1 MALGNNKK
9 SIKNNNGVALDYFF
23 LLKKHFF
30 FVKLKNSSLSFYI
43 EKEACNIVEMPH
55 AWKKSQKFK
64 VGS

>member
-9 SIKNNNGVALDYFF
+9 SIKNNNGAASTIFF
-23 LLKKHFF
+23 AKKHFF

>member
-9 SIKNNNGVALDYFF
+9 SIKNNKWSGLDYFF

-43 EKEACNIVEMPH
+43 EKEAGNYSRDATRME
-55 AWKKSQKFK
+55 KKPK
-64 VGS
+64 V

>member
-23 LLKKHFF
+23 FAKKTFF

-43 EKEACNIVEMPH
+43 EKEACNYSRDATRME
-55 AWKKSQKFK
+55 KKPK
-64 VGS
+64 V